1 MTVVFQSG
9 RQELELPSMEG
20 TLERKQKL
28 QLGGKKVNITIT
40 VISLTPT
47 TTNKHFVSHA
57 SCFYLQ
63 ATVVDVKLG
72 CIFLGLYVTNKIN
85 LLFQASCRA
94 WNSYH
99 AVLYK
104 QTICF
109 YQDRK
114 DTLKVS
120 LKTSCSGFATK

>member
-20 TLERKQKL
+20 TLERKHKL
-28 QLGGKKVNITIT
+28 QLGGKKVNITI
-40 VISLTPT
+40 IDIFLTPT

-57 SCFYLQ
+57 SCFYLL

-72 CIFLGLYVTNKIN
+72 CILVGLYATDKIN
-85 LLFQASCRA
+85 VLFQAPCRA

-104 QTICF
+104 QTLCF
-109 YQDRK
+109 YQDKK